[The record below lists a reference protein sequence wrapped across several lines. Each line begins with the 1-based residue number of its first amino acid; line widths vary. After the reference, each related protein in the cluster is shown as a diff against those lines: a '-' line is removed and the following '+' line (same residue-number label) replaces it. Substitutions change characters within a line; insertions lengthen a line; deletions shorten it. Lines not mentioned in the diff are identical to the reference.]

1 MTMLKIYAWWIRR
14 KHLSLHSIFALLLIG
29 VLPLATSH
37 AVASSTSRTVII
49 EDWNHSGSGLLPNG
63 WKLEAGKF
71 NNGTGIIRQGDS
83 KFLKMVPDGK
93 VLRIS
98 KSINI
103 DPQNFPILELDLR
116 DKTSE
121 PPTLRVILTFDSGVP
136 FFEDTLIY
144 TLGETHPFTFQNK
157 DQWEGY
163 SRNIYNDFFEGFP
176 RKKELPKI
184 IKISLE
190 VGIKSRPNSP
200 LIGEIAFREDEALER
215 INYKGAPLSGIFPPG
230 TIIMKMPNGEV
241 TPLYDLHFQACNH
254 PHYPDGSG
262 NPKEGYKLP
271 IVYSTE
277 IGYAA
282 KTLSDLDTLK
292 VLAEARALG
301 DKRFLEIGTSP
312 DGSRLVT
319 SRIEFKNY
327 TITRF
332 RTQKVLEWS
341 VDNLLDLQQPCLDL
355 FKDNLELILESH
367 IGEAERISIIG
378 GFGQERHLELRR
390 PLTIITSSIPLT
402 TLYGK
407 ATKQKLIREYGRTIL
422 GSAKSSSLKGTSRSE
437 DENRLTAE
445 LAKLYPQL
453 KLEVMFGGSQFVIL
467 GLDQGVKASPFLD
480 STDVRDAGKL
490 LATVMTTDDPLS
502 SVLKELYLAKQDLLR
517 DLKEGERLIAVL
529 NEAIAHFDLPNRGK
543 LPANILDI
551 LAGLPPKERR
561 ARINRAILDAQYRD
575 FIQDYVESGLHEA
588 ALDILNTTLIEDTQ
602 DVILDTKEDL
612 VIKWTNSDTFNDD
625 RYLFYEYFFDGA
637 RIDGPCISVHISK
650 DNVIVDIVGKPLLT
664 SDLAAIRALYRSGVS
679 PFSAK
684 YENSSLSPYKKR
696 LPVVWPVYV
705 QWPVFIRTNTMIWRP
720 AWGLVAEAEV
730 IKSNNANTNF
740 DFYTDA
746 LTHETLNHPL
756 EGPSPS
762 FANGSVVAQG
772 VEIQLLPAEA
782 PDEWSMGDKGEP
794 REAEIHLFFD
804 SAALPTSSV
813 AGSYASDLPLSA
825 ERITQRNG
833 LWSHNIP
840 DGLAA
845 IANLR
850 RSYRY
855 FRNNLGWHKKDGV
868 TGSKTDYFSGPLKIL
883 YEPKNLNLQ
892 RNAAWMGDYFAI
904 GNSSIANDLSILI
917 HEYSHFVIS
926 QIVRNGRGV
935 NSCTGENGEIPGA
948 IEESLADIFS
958 VLMRMSVP
966 GPHGIGSNGEA
977 WKIGEL
983 ALGVEARDLRN
994 PGKSGYNQIDPP
1006 SIFKTKHYPQPS
1018 DASSK
1023 VNRACMEKQNTPN
1036 GEETWNGVN
1045 IAHINCS
1052 IPNLVATKLI
1062 REDERDFWAE
1072 VYFETLKQ
1080 RRRQGRISYKPTF
1093 EQLAA
1098 EMVTAVSIVGP
1109 RYYGDKTSDYK
1120 CKVRSAWRQV
1130 GVSVDQCD

>member
-1 MTMLKIYAWWIRR
+1 MTMRKIYAWCIRR

-29 VLPLATSH
+29 VLPVATSH
-37 AVASSTSRTVII
+37 AAASSTSRTVII
-49 EDWNHSGSGLLPNG
+49 EDWNHSGSGLLPSG

-71 NNGTGIIRQGDS
+71 NDGTGIIRQGDS

-93 VLRIS
+93 VLRVS

-121 PPTLRVILTFDSGVP
+121 PPALRVILTFDSGVP

-144 TLGETHPFTFQNK
+144 TLGETRPFTFQNK

-190 VGIKSRPNSP
+190 VEIKSRPNSP

-241 TPLYDLHFQACNH
+241 TPLHDLHFHACNH
-254 PHYPDGSG
+254 PHDPDGSG
-262 NPKEGYKLP
+262 NPTKNYKLP

-277 IGYAA
+277 IGHAIKA
-282 KTLSDLDTLK
+282 LSDLDTSK

-319 SRIEFKNY
+319 SRIEFENY

-332 RTQKVLEWS
+332 RTQNVLEWS
-341 VDNLLDLQQPCLDL
+341 VDNLLDLQHRCPDL

-367 IGEAERISIIG
+367 IGEAERISLIG
-378 GFGQERHLELRR
+378 GFAQERHLELRR

-402 TLYGK
+402 TLYGN
-407 ATKQKLIREYGRTIL
+407 ATKQKLIRENGRTIL

-437 DENRLTAE
+437 DGNRLTAG
-445 LAKLYPQL
+445 LAKLYPQR

-490 LATVMTTDDPLS
+490 LAIIMTADDPLS
-502 SVLKELYLAKQDLLR
+502 SVLKGLYLAKQDLLR
-517 DLKEGERLIAVL
+517 DLKEDERLIAVL
-529 NEAIAHFDLPNRGK
+529 NEAIAHFDLPDRGK
-543 LPANILDI
+543 LPTNILDM
-551 LAGLPPKERR
+551 LAGLPPKERQT
-561 ARINRAILDAQYRD
+561 RINRAILDAQYRD
-575 FIQDYVESGLHEA
+575 FIHDYVESGLHEA
-588 ALDILNTTLIEDTQ
+588 ALDILNTTLIEDTE

-612 VIKWTNSDTFNDD
+612 VIKWTHSDTFNDD

-705 QWPVFIRTNTMIWRP
+705 RWPVFIRTNTMVWRP
-720 AWGLVAEAEV
+720 AWGLVAESEV
-730 IKSNNANTNF
+730 RKSNNANTNF
-740 DFYTDA
+740 DSYTDA
-746 LTHETLNHPL
+746 LTLETLDHPL
-756 EGPSPS
+756 EGPS
-762 FANGSVVAQG
+762 FANGTVVAQG

-782 PDEWSMGDKGEP
+782 PDEWSMGDKGEAG
-794 REAEIHLFFD
+794 EAEIRLFFD
-804 SAALPTSSV
+804 SAAVPTSSV
-813 AGSYASDLPLSA
+813 AGLYASDLPLSA

-833 LWSHNIP
+833 HWSHNIP
-840 DGLAA
+840 DGFAA

-855 FRNNLGWHKKDGV
+855 FRNNLGWHKKDSV
-868 TGSKTDYFSGPLKIL
+868 TGSKTDYFSDPLKIL

-892 RNAAWMGDYFAI
+892 GNAAWMGGYFAM
-904 GNSSIANDLSILI
+904 GNSSIANDVSVLM
-917 HEYSHFVIS
+917 HEYSHFVLS

-935 NSCTGENGEIPGA
+935 NFCTGENGEISGA

-966 GPHGIGSNGEA
+966 ESHVIGSSGEA

-1023 VNRACMEKQNTPN
+1023 VTRTCMEKQNTPN
-1036 GEETWNGVN
+1036 GEETWDGVN
-1045 IAHINCS
+1045 IAHINSS

-1098 EMVTAVSIVGP
+1098 EMVTAISIVGP
-1109 RYYGDKTSDYK
+1109 RYYGDNNSDYK

-1130 GVSVDQCD
+1130 GVSVDECE